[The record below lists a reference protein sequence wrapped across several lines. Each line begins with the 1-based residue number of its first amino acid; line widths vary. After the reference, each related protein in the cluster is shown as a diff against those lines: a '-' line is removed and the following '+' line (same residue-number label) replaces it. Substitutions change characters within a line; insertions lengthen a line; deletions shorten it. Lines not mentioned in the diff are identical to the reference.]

1 MNDDAYRNIALM
13 LSNWALDFNRSATD
27 AINYMDKILV
37 LDALTRDI
45 MIRDIK
51 TNINKVRY
59 NSDDRI

>member
-37 LDALTRDI
+37 LDELTRDI
-45 MIRDIK
+45 MIHDIK
-51 TNINKVRY
+51 NNINKVRY
-59 NSDDRI
+59 NSDDRF